1 MPTKTKHNIDLSTE
15 DGHQY
20 ALMLWAA
27 QESIRARWPELS
39 RLYHI
44 ENERQ
49 CSPQQA
55 ARRKR
60 MGVKSGVPDLCLPVA
75 RGRYHGMYIELK
87 MPTGRVSPEQR
98 WWLGNLN
105 ADGYCALPCYG
116 WEQARDVLIWYLEGG
131 RGECPAKL

>member
-1 MPTKTKHNIDLSTE
+1 MPTTKVHHIDLSTE

-20 ALMLWAA
+20 AVMLWAQ

-60 MGVKSGVPDLCLPVA
+60 MGVKKGVPDLCLPVP
-75 RGRYHGMYIELK
+75 RGKYHGLYIELK
-87 MPTGRVSPEQR
+87 TPTGRVSPEQR

-116 WEQARDVLIWYLEGG
+116 WEQACDVLIWYLEGG
-131 RGECPAKL
+131 AGKCPATL